1 MQRRH
6 WGNVAWLDI
15 MLQRWLTPVIM
26 LAYRHTV
33 TEHDIPALPPA
44 ESAAGVANDFN
55 REWQREIER
64 AVRLRQPPSA
74 FRAVVKSNLRPFAT
88 IAVYEAIFYA
98 TTFASP
104 YLVDALTSFFE
115 RAGRGE
121 PTDASEGLLYA
132 MGLALVA
139 QAAAAMVVYKFFYCT
154 TFGQRMRS
162 MVMMTVFDKSLAIAP
177 SAALETTTGE
187 VMNLMANDAQ
197 KLPGAALFAHL
208 PWISPT
214 VILICMVLLWAKIGP
229 SALVAMALMAM
240 LLPMQLLVAR
250 WVGKN
255 RRATLVFTD
264 ARVKQVNE
272 MLQGVRVIKL
282 YAWEGAVRRTLAA
295 IREKEL
301 RFIRNGLLY
310 RMLNLVMLFVWPALV
325 TYLTTVA
332 YAHIG
337 DGELQSNTIFFILS
351 FLNVARFPITLL
363 PYVMQSL
370 VESLVATKRVATYLT
385 RAELPQRPLLPAP
398 AHAIT
403 PAPQSAA
410 AAAAAAS
417 PAATP
422 SKRGG
427 AAAHSA
433 PAAGVMSAPSQA
445 TLSKSLS
452 LVPPYAARFAVAMR
466 HAAFTWSREPLS
478 SDAPPVLADVSLAL
492 LPGSLTAVVGPVGAG
507 KSSLISAILGEMHL
521 YASGDWARA
530 AGAVPSGLTEQERAL
545 WQLAARGEARAPDA
559 APAVPTQRQRPEAG
573 ALAPIKSSGHGAG
586 AGSAAEGE
594 EPFMLSPDTG
604 LPLPASFLEL
614 PAPAYS
620 TAMPP
625 PPPLAA
631 GPDGVLLAER
641 PAAGDLDC
649 SDPRAALQLV
659 CLRGRVGYL
668 AQDPWILHATVRD
681 NITLGL
687 PYSRARFDAVVA
699 AAALAPDFAILQHG
713 ADTVIGEQGVNL
725 SGGQKA
731 RVAMARLLYRADLL
745 DVVLL
750 DDPFSAVDMGVGKHM
765 WEQCVLGVL
774 RNKTR
779 LICLNSHLHFL
790 RQVDAIA
797 VLDAAAGRGASAPAS
812 PAHHSQDHSPGHSHG
827 NVHVHDIDLDLSV
840 DSSAAR
846 SGSSLGAIGAGA
858 GVDVAA
864 GLVSDMTRR
873 PVTTIVAQGT
883 YAELVAADVE
893 FSRFEHHNE
902 GHDPEEPPAMG
913 ATDADG
919 EPIAVPAPDD
929 AAAAHEIVAIEP
941 ESEAETDGTDG
952 AGGKEAEGFSPSPE
966 KARRDSVGTA
976 RERVRAARAEKRGH
990 HALHYGAAAAA
1001 QQQHGKANAAPAG
1014 GARKAKIGEEK
1025 VMQGDVGLNAYLT
1038 YFHGG
1043 ATFQGMVLK
1052 LSVMTVLALLAQ
1064 VTRMLV
1070 DYWVIEWANDSPE
1083 GPLSAHTLS
1092 WWEGTSGIIITSC
1105 FAALF
1110 MRTFSFVYTNISAS
1124 RSLHDSNF
1132 DRVLHAPMG
1141 WFDVTP
1147 LGQIVNRFSKDM
1159 DDVDIL
1165 VPDNLVTVAQQSL
1178 MLVGIVV
1185 LACISTPVFLV
1196 PFTGIAVLMAYA
1208 VVVFRRSL
1216 TQLKRCESK
1225 SFSPVYASFSSAT
1238 KGAMTI
1244 RAMALVQQFTAT
1256 HEALLD
1262 VNTKVCYIFNLIQ
1275 RWLSFRLDSLSCVYI
1290 FVVGALCV
1298 LLRGSINPRVAGL
1311 AIVYAYQLTG
1321 LLQWTVRSALTLQ
1334 AAFTS
1339 VERIEQYAHI
1349 PQEPEYRTTPDA
1361 RIAVRRAAAAAGVD
1375 LSSFPIEVSNG
1386 TARVAAHSVTVAA
1399 HSAPSSPSRAYA
1411 RFDGDDGGAASGVAL
1426 TAATIEDAP
1435 TPMYGWPWRGA
1446 MRFTRV
1452 TMRYRPDLPI
1462 VIHDLSFALPP
1473 GKKVGIIGRTGA
1485 GKSSLLLILFRMVEL
1500 SAGRVEIDGVDI
1512 STLGLGDLRARMSII
1527 PQQPT
1532 LFSGTVR
1539 YNLDP
1544 FGHHSDAELLTA
1556 LRRVQMLEVVEAMP
1570 GVLQAPVSEFGGNF
1584 SQGQRQLLCIA
1595 RALLRNNKIIVL
1607 DEATAAVDPATDA
1620 AIQSTIR
1627 ECFADCTILTI
1638 AHRLETIVD
1647 YDYVLVLGPVQA
1659 DSAETAHSARVNALK
1674 DGLVE
1679 PPGTAPRAHE
1689 TTGGAETSDPLS
1701 SRREFDAPYRLLC
1714 NPESALY
1721 RMAAEGGPQVLAAL
1735 TAKAKAA
1742 YDAM

>member
-6 WGNVAWLDI
+6 WGNVSWLDI
-15 MLQRWLTPVIM
+15 VLQRWLTPVIT

-33 TEHDIPALPPA
+33 TESDVPALPHA
-44 ESAAGVANDFN
+44 EGAAGVANDFN

-64 AVRLRQPPSA
+64 AVRLRQPPS
-74 FRAVVKSNLRPFAT
+74 VVRSLVRSSIKPFSMIALYEVLLYGAT
-88 IAVYEAIFYA
+88 FI
-98 TTFASP
+98 SP
-104 YLVDALTSFFE
+104 FLIDALTSFFE
-115 RAGRGE
+115 RAGNGE

-132 MGLALVA
+132 LGLALVA
-139 QAAAAMVVYKFFYCT
+139 QIAAAMAVFKFFYIT
-154 TFGQRMRS
+154 IFGQRMRS

-177 SAALETTTGE
+177 SAAAQTTTGE
-187 VMNLMANDAQ
+187 VMNLMGNDAQ
-197 KLPGAALFAHL
+197 RLAGVAMVTHMT
-208 PWISPT
+208 WISPT
-214 VILICMVLLWAKIGP
+214 VIFVCMMLLWTKIGP
-229 SALVAMALMAM
+229 TALVSIALMLM
-240 LLPMQLLVAR
+240 LLPMQMLVAR
-250 WVGKN
+250 LVGKN

-282 YAWEGAVRRTLAA
+282 YAWEDAVRRTLAA

-310 RMLNLVMLFVWPALV
+310 RMLNLVLLFVWPALV

-332 YAHIG
+332 YAHLG
-337 DGELQSNTIFFILS
+337 NDELDSNTIFFILS
-351 FLNVARFPITLL
+351 FLNVARPPITLM
-363 PYVMQSL
+363 PNIMQSF
-370 VESLVATKRVATYLT
+370 VEFFVAARRVSTYLT

-398 AHAIT
+398 ARALAPQPTSTASTAIT
-403 PAPQSAA
+403 ATSAGAGRGAVQYAA
-410 AAAAAAS
+410 AM
-417 PAATP
+417 P
-422 SKRGG
+422 
-427 AAAHSA
+427 
-433 PAAGVMSAPSQA
+433 APSQA
-445 TLSKSLS
+445 TLSASLA
-452 LVPPYAARFAVAMR
+452 LVPPYATRFAVAMR
-466 HAAFTWSREPLS
+466 HAAFSWSRAPLS

-521 YASGDWARA
+521 HASGDWARA

-545 WQLAARGEARAPDA
+545 WHLAARGEARAPEA
-559 APAVPTQRQRPEAG
+559 APAVPTQRQRPNANVF
-573 ALAPIKSSGHGAG
+573 SSATAAARGAG
-586 AGSAAEGE
+586 TGVERE
-594 EPFMLSPDTG
+594 EPCALSPDTG

-614 PAPAYS
+614 PAAAYS

-765 WEQCVLGVL
+765 WEKCVLGVL

-797 VLDAAAGRGASAPAS
+797 VLDTAAGRGASAPTTPVHANTQ
-812 PAHHSQDHSPGHSHG
+812 AA
-827 NVHVHDIDLDLSV
+827 HVHDIDLDLSV
-840 DSSAAR
+840 DS
-846 SGSSLGAIGAGA
+846 GASPVAGAGA
-858 GVDVAA
+858 TNAA
-864 GLVSDMTRR
+864 VGLVSDMTRR

-902 GHDPEEPPAMG
+902 DHDPEEQPATG
-913 ATDADG
+913 DTDNEDDEDNDDDENVLP
-919 EPIAVPAPDD
+919 EPDNTAI
-929 AAAAHEIVAIEP
+929 AHEIVDVE
-941 ESEAETDGTDG
+941 ESEAEIDESESKSDAKVT
-952 AGGKEAEGFSPSPE
+952 SPE
-966 KARRDSVGTA
+966 TVRRSSLDA
-976 RERVRAARAEKRGH
+976 PRERGRAASSEKRGPH
-990 HALHYGAAAAA
+990 HNAA
-1001 QQQHGKANAAPAG
+1001 QPQRPKGHGAPAG
-1014 GARKAKIGEEK
+1014 GRRGKIGEERMVK
-1025 VMQGDVGLNAYLT
+1025 GDVGLGAYAT
-1038 YFHGG
+1038 YFRGG
-1043 ATFQGMVLK
+1043 SSFQVMVLK
-1052 LSVMTVLALLAQ
+1052 LSVMVVLALLAQ
-1064 VTRMLV
+1064 STRMLV
-1070 DYWVIEWANDSPE
+1070 DFWVLEWANDSPE
-1083 GPLSAHTLS
+1083 SPTSAHTLS

-1110 MRTFSFVYTNISAS
+1110 LRTFSFVYTNISAS

-1147 LGQIVNRFSKDM
+1147 LGQIMNCFSKDM
-1159 DDVDIL
+1159 DAVDVT
-1165 VPDNLVTVAQQSL
+1165 VPDSLVTVAQQTL

-1185 LACISTPVFLV
+1185 LACMSTPVSLL
-1196 PFTGIAVLMAYA
+1196 PFAGIAVLMGLA
-1208 VVVFRRSL
+1208 VVYFRRSL
-1216 TQLKRCESK
+1216 TQLKRCESR

-1244 RAMALVQQFTAT
+1244 RAMALMQQFTAT

-1262 VNTKVCYIFNLIQ
+1262 VNTKLCYIFNFVQ
-1275 RWLSFRLDSLSCVYI
+1275 RWLSFRLDTLSCVYI
-1290 FVVGALCV
+1290 FIVGALGV
-1298 LLRGSINPRVAGL
+1298 ALRGSVNPRVAGL
-1311 AIVYAYQLTG
+1311 AVVYAYQLTG

-1339 VERIEQYAHI
+1339 VERIDQYAHI
-1349 PQEPEYRTTPDA
+1349 PQEPGYRTTPDA

-1375 LSSFPIEVSNG
+1375 LSSFPIEVTNG
-1386 TARVAAHSVTVAA
+1386 TPHIATHSVTVSAP
-1399 HSAPSSPSRAYA
+1399 SAPSSPARAYA
-1411 RFDGDDGGAASGVAL
+1411 RFEGDDSSSVVSEAAL
-1426 TAATIEDAP
+1426 TAAAVEDAP
-1435 TPMYGWPWRGA
+1435 TQLYGWPWRGA

-1452 TMRYRPDLPI
+1452 TMRYRSDLPI

-1647 YDYVLVLGPVQA
+1647 YDYVLVLGPVQS
-1659 DSAETAHSARVNALK
+1659 DDAETAHGARMTALK

-1679 PPGTAPRAHE
+1679 PPGTAPRAYE
-1689 TTGGAETSDPLS
+1689 STGGVETSDPLS
-1701 SRREFDAPYRLLC
+1701 SRREFDAPYNLLC

-1742 YDAM
+1742 YDGTAQ